1 MDESEAMQDQPATDL
16 LYCRFTA
23 WSVGGDGSTAVPP
36 G

>member
-1 MDESEAMQDQPATDL
+1 MDESEAMQDQPATGL

-23 WSVGGDGSTAVPP
+23 WLVDGDGSTAISL